1 MGCTYKQEGHV
12 LPFTN
17 VSTTTAIAVDTV
29 ILLPGRLGIALAA
42 IPASGVGSLSLSG
55 VHDLPA
61 LSTDAWKMGD
71 PLFWDASVPNL
82 TRVNA
87 TGANRFAGLAAADKA
102 VTTGV
107 RATVRLNDHGDLPE
121 DLLNKAHIDTGI
133 NLTLVAATHSGAVIR
148 ATVASLTI
156 TLPIGVVGMDFGIVN
171 DCADADA
178 GAGLL
183 TVDLNGNEIIA
194 GGNATMAATKTFIN
208 ALATSKRGDFIHLV
222 CNVAATS
229 WRCVT
234 KRGVW
239 AATA

>member
-1 MGCTYKQEGHV
+1 MGCTYKQEGHI

-42 IPASGVGSLSLSG
+42 IPASGAGSLSLSG

-87 TGANRFAGLAAADKA
+87 AGAHRFAGLAAADKA

-107 RATVRLNDHGDLPE
+107 RATVCLNDRGDLPP
-121 DLLNKAHIDTGI
+121 DLLNKAHIDTAVD
-133 NLTLVAATHSGAVIR
+133 LTLTAAAHSGSVIRVTVAAK
-148 ATVASLTI
+148 TI
-156 TLPIGVVGMDFGIVN
+156 TLPTGVVGMDFVIVN

-178 GAGLL
+178 GAGLV
-183 TVDLNGNEIIA
+183 TVDLDGTEIVAGANLTCANGQTAQN
-194 GGNATMAATKTFIN
+194 T
-208 ALATSKRGDFIHLV
+208 LATSKRGDFLHLV

-229 WRCVT
+229 WRCVS

-239 AATA
+239 ACS